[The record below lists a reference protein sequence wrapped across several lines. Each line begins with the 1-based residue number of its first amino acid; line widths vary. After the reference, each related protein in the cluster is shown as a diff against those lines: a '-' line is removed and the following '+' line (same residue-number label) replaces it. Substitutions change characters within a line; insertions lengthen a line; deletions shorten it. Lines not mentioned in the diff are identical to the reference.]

1 MPMSNDRPGRDGP
14 LQRRRA
20 LSLAL
25 LLAATLPLVPAA
37 AHALEAPPPA
47 IPLAGLAD
55 AHTDP
60 SAYWVSEKL
69 DGVRAVWD
77 GSTLRFRSG
86 QPIHA
91 PDWFLAA
98 LPHEALDGELW
109 MGRRSFERLSGIV
122 RKEHPADEEWR
133 QVRYMV
139 FELPGAAGDFTAQLG
154 RVRAI
159 VAAAQVPWL
168 GMVEQFRV
176 ADRQALRHRLHEVV
190 HGGGEGL
197 MLHRADAPWLTGRND
212 ALLKLKPWQDAE
224 ARVVAHRGGHGKYA
238 GMVGALEVEA
248 ADGRRFRI
256 GSGLS
261 DELRRHPPPIGTTI
275 TYRYRDLTANG
286 LPRFA
291 SYWRIR
297 DLP

>member
-1 MPMSNDRPGRDGP
+1 MQTSHDRPGREAP
-14 LQRRRA
+14 MQRRRA

-25 LLAATLPLVPAA
+25 LLAATLPLLPAA

-47 IPLAGLAD
+47 IPLAELAD

-60 SAYWVSEKL
+60 AAYWVSEKL

-77 GSTLRFRSG
+77 GSTFRFRSG
-86 QPIHA
+86 QVIHA

-98 LPHEALDGELW
+98 LPHEPLDGELW
-109 MGRRSFERLSGIV
+109 MGRRTFERLSGIV
-122 RKEHPADEEWR
+122 RKERPVDEEWR

-139 FELPGAAGDFTAQLG
+139 FELPGAAGDFTERIG
-154 RVRAI
+154 RMRAI
-159 VAAAQVPWL
+159 VSVAKVPWL
-168 GMVEQFRV
+168 GMVEQYRV
-176 ADRQALRHRLHEVV
+176 ADRQALKRRLDEVV
-190 HGGGEGL
+190 RGGGEGL
-197 MLHRADAPWLTGRND
+197 MLHRADAPWLTGRNA
-212 ALLKLKPWQDAE
+212 ALLKLKPLQDAE
-224 ARVVAHRGGHGKYA
+224 ARVIAYEAGHGKYA

-256 GSGLS
+256 GSGLP
-261 DELRRHPPPIGTTI
+261 DALRRHPPAIGTTI
-275 TYRYRDLTANG
+275 TYRYRDLTASG

-291 SYWRIR
+291 SYWRVR

>member
-1 MPMSNDRPGRDGP
+1 MQMSQDRRGHEGPMP
-14 LQRRRA
+14 RRRA

-25 LLAATLPLVPAA
+25 LFAATLPLLPAA
-37 AHALEAPPPA
+37 AHALEAPPA
-47 IPLAGLAD
+47 IPLAEVAD
-55 AHTDP
+55 AQTDP
-60 SAYWVSEKL
+60 AAYWVSEKL

-77 GSTLRFRSG
+77 GSALRFRSG
-86 QPIHA
+86 QLIHA
-91 PDWFLAA
+91 PDWFLAG

-109 MGRRSFERLSGIV
+109 MGRRTFERLSGIV
-122 RKEHPADEEWR
+122 RKERPVDEEWR

-139 FELPGAAGDFTAQLG
+139 FELPGAAGNFTERIG
-154 RVRAI
+154 RMRAI
-159 VAAAQVPWL
+159 VAAAKAPWL

-176 ADRQALRHRLHEVV
+176 PDRQALRHRLDEVV
-190 HGGGEGL
+190 RGGGEGL

-212 ALLKLKPWQDAE
+212 ALLKLKPLQDAE
-224 ARVVAHRGGHGKYA
+224 ARVVAYEEGHGKYA

-256 GSGLS
+256 GSGLP

-275 TYRYRDLTANG
+275 TYRYRDLTASG

-291 SYWRIR
+291 SYWRVR